1 MYQHIRKLWK
11 KPKKEM
17 KELSKQRLI
26 KWRKDPRFKKLDKP
40 TRIDKARSLGY
51 KAKKGFV
58 IVRARIKRGG
68 RKRPHYKW
76 RGRKP
81 SKAGITGFTPT
92 KSLQNIVEAR
102 VARKYPNMEVLNSY
116 PVLEDGQHS
125 WVEIILIDPHH
136 LNIKSDPKLKWICK
150 SKHKRRV
157 FRGLTSSGRKNGKK
171 QFK

>member
-1 MYQHIRKLWK
+1 MKGLYQHVRKLWK

-17 KELSKQRLI
+17 KELSRERLI
-26 KWRKDPRFKKLDKP
+26 EWRKDPRFKRIDKP

-58 IVRARIKRGG
+58 LVRARIKRGG

-76 RGRKP
+76 KGRKP

-92 KSLQNIVEAR
+92 KSLQGIVEAR

-116 PVLEDGQHS
+116 PVLEDGVHS
-125 WVEIILIDPHH
+125 WFEVILVDKNAPEIKKD
-136 LNIKSDPKLKWICK
+136 KTLKWITK
-150 SKHKRRV
+150 KQHTRRV
-157 FRGLTSSGRKNGKK
+157 FRGLTSVGKK
-171 QFK
+171 SGK